1 LSSLDQTENRIVA
14 LKVIDV
20 DSHDYKVNAR
30 EKDDSIEVT
39 MHEIKVLKQLKDANT
54 KNVNIIFDAFQ
65 IHSQLWIVN
74 EYCPGGSVR
83 TLVSLVWF
91 VSFFPLLQYFFFI
104 SNFELVTPSCVWSV
118 CSSNG
123 NRSFLLETPQLR
135 CRWMEE
141 GHILRPA

>member
-1 LSSLDQTENRIVA
+1 MLKFSFDSLDQAENRIVA

-39 MHEIKVLKQLKDANT
+39 LHEIKVLKQLKDAKT
-54 KNVNIIFDAFQ
+54 KNVNVIFDAFQ

-83 TLVSLVWF
+83 TLVSLVF
-91 VSFFPLLQYFFFI
+91 LDFLNPFPNDLI
-104 SNFELVTPSCVWSV
+104 RM
-118 CSSNG
+118 SSPV
-123 NRSFLLETPQLR
+123 LLEALPYQLR
-135 CRWMEE
+135 W
-141 GHILRPA
+141 GLLPSKLNLWNI

>member
-1 LSSLDQTENRIVA
+1 MFDSHDQQENRIVA

-39 MHEIKVLKQLKDANT
+39 LHEIKVLKQLKDAKT
-54 KNVNIIFDAFQ
+54 KNVNVIFDAFQ

-83 TLVSLVWF
+83 TLVSLTF
-91 VSFFPLLQYFFFI
+91 VGFF
-104 SNFELVTPSCVWSV
+104 NFSPQSSHFLDKVYLMFTSC
-118 CSSNG
+118 
-123 NRSFLLETPQLR
+123 
-135 CRWMEE
+135 
-141 GHILRPA
+141 A

>member
-1 LSSLDQTENRIVA
+1 MLQSSSGVNLALKSAKILIDSLDQAENRIVA

-39 MHEIKVLKQLKDANT
+39 LHEIKVLKQLKDAKT
-54 KNVNIIFDAFQ
+54 KNVNVIFDAFQ

-83 TLVSLVWF
+83 TLVSLVF
-91 VSFFPLLQYFFFI
+91 VGFFDPFP
-104 SNFELVTPSCVWSV
+104 V
-118 CSSNG
+118 
-123 NRSFLLETPQLR
+123 
-135 CRWMEE
+135 
-141 GHILRPA
+141 ILSLITIRFTLMFCA

>member
-1 LSSLDQTENRIVA
+1 MA

-20 DSHDYKVNAR
+20 DAHDYKVNAR

-39 MHEIKVLKQLKDANT
+39 LHEIKVLKQLKDAKT

-83 TLVSLVWF
+83 TLVSLAF
-91 VSFFPLLQYFFFI
+91 VAFFNPFLNHLVPMLGSVSLFSFGI
-104 SNFELVTPSCVWSV
+104 
-118 CSSNG
+118 
-123 NRSFLLETPQLR
+123 
-135 CRWMEE
+135 
-141 GHILRPA
+141 